1 MIKAADQL
9 AEEMLV
15 SLLADAPEEYLG
27 AEAICGK
34 LGLPRAVIFRQI
46 EGLRSKGYRIDA
58 RQVSGYRLL
67 EVPDR
72 LTSLELSPL
81 LVTEELGRTVHFFE
95 ELESTNDQAR
105 ELAEDGAAHGELVV
119 AETQLRGRG
128 RRGRA
133 WFSVPGKNLT
143 FSLVLR
149 PRLSSARAAELT
161 LAAGVALCEVLRE
174 ASFDARIK
182 WPNDLWIA
190 ERKVGGILTE
200 TASDQAGLRY
210 AVLGIGLNVNGGQ
223 FPSELEKIATS
234 LSLVRGEPVPRALL
248 LAALL
253 ERLEL
258 WLERLQTDGLAEILQ
273 RCRSW
278 SATLGRQVQVEATS
292 PTGGTA
298 ESIDETGAL
307 LVRDQAGVL
316 HRVTAGD
323 VGLTS

>member
-1 MIKAADQL
+1 MMRAADEL

-15 SLLADAPEEYLG
+15 SLLAEAPEEYLG

-46 EGLRSKGYRIDA
+46 DELRAKGYRIDA
-58 RQVSGYRLL
+58 RPVSGYRLL
-67 EVPDR
+67 GVPDR

-95 ELESTNDQAR
+95 ELESTNDRAR
-105 ELAEDGAAHGELVV
+105 ELAEDGAAQGELVI
-119 AETQLRGRG
+119 AEAQLRGRG

-149 PRLSSARAAELT
+149 PRLPSARAPELT
-161 LAAGVALCEVLRE
+161 LAAGVALCAVLRE

-190 ERKVGGILTE
+190 DRKVGGILTE

-210 AVLGIGLNVNGGQ
+210 AILGIGLNVNAQEFPPELGG
-223 FPSELEKIATS
+223 IASS
-234 LSLVRGEPVPRALL
+234 LSLMRGEPVPRVFL

-253 ERLEL
+253 ESLEL
-258 WLERLQTDGLAEILQ
+258 WLERLQTDGLAAILQ
-273 RCRSW
+273 HCRTW
-278 SATLGRQVQVEATS
+278 SATLGRRVQVEAS
-292 PTGGTA
+292 PPLDGTA
-298 ESIDETGAL
+298 EAIDETGAL
-307 LVRDQAGVL
+307 LVRDQTGVL

-323 VGLTS
+323 VGLIG